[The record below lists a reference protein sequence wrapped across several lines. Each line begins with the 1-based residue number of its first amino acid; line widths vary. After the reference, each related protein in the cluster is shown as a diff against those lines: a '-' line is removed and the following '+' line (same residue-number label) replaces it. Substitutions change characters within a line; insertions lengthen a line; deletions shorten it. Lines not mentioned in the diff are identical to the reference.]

1 MKNKL
6 MLTTALV
13 GGLVASSSA
22 FAQTT
27 ISGSLAL
34 QYSGVSQSKDTATN
48 PTSHRG
54 MGREAQLNVQNK
66 GKTAIAGVDYAAGF
80 SLEFDGNSSSSG
92 TEPSTISNEN
102 TFIDLIIG
110 KTTLTMGV
118 DHIQNSHNNVA
129 PTATE
134 NMADQ
139 FDDQNNVIYSN
150 SVGANPKE
158 SIGFGVM
165 QGTDFGTFSAYY
177 VPNNADTG
185 NRDSRQTANK
195 SGRESAYEVGFRGN
209 LGVKGLDVKAF
220 KNAER
225 DNSFTGVVQ
234 QIEGT
239 SLGLAYT
246 LPAGLTVG
254 ADLQKSQKASTG
266 LMELK
271 TKQFGIAY
279 AATKDLSFSINRAK
293 TDSTAVADVLD
304 EKWMQYAVGY
314 NLGPIAAG
322 LSYVKVDNVGGDAV
336 IGDTE
341 LMKFMLSTKF

>member
-34 QYSGVSQSKDTATN
+34 QYSGVSQSKNSTSLA
-48 PTSHRG
+48 SHRG

-66 GKTAIAGVDYAAGF
+66 GKTNIAGVDYAAGF
-80 SLEFDGNSSSSG
+80 SLEFDGTSSNAG
-92 TEPSTISNEN
+92 TETSTISNEN
-102 TFIDLIIG
+102 TYIDLIIG
-110 KTTLTMGV
+110 KTTLSMGI
-118 DHIQNSHNNVA
+118 DHIQNNHNNVA

-139 FDDQNNVIYSN
+139 FDAQYSVAYTN
-150 SVGANPKE
+150 AVGTSPKE
-158 SIGFGVM
+158 FMGFGIV
-165 QGTDFGTFSAYY
+165 QGTDFGNFSLLY
-177 VPNNADTG
+177 VPNMGDAG
-185 NRDSRQTANK
+185 NRDSRQTLDK

-220 KNAER
+220 KVTER
-225 DNSFTGVVQ
+225 DAAGSAALQ

-239 SLGLAYT
+239 SLGLGYSF
-246 LPAGLTVG
+246 PAGFTVG
-254 ADLQKSQKASTG
+254 ADLQKTNKVTTQVN
-266 LMELK
+266 EFK

-279 AATKDLSFSINRAK
+279 AATKDLSFSVNRAK
-293 TDSTAVADVLD
+293 TEQTLTSAPLD

-314 NLGPIAAG
+314 NLGPVAAG
-322 LSYVKVDNVGGDAV
+322 LSYVKVENVGGNST

-341 LMKFMLSTKF
+341 LAKFMLSTRF

>member
-34 QYSGVSQSKDTATN
+34 QYSGVSQSKNSTSFA
-48 PTSHRG
+48 SHRG

-66 GKTAIAGVDYAAGF
+66 GKTNIAGVDYAAGF
-80 SLEFDGNSSSSG
+80 SLEFDGTSSNAG
-92 TEPSTISNEN
+92 TETSTISNEN
-102 TFIDLIIG
+102 TYIDLIIG
-110 KTTLTMGV
+110 KTTLSMGI
-118 DHIQNSHNNVA
+118 DHIQNNHNNVA

-139 FDDQNNVIYSN
+139 FDAQYSVAYTN
-150 SVGANPKE
+150 AVGTSPKE
-158 SIGFGVM
+158 FMGFGIV
-165 QGTDFGTFSAYY
+165 QGTDFGNFSLLY
-177 VPNNADTG
+177 VPNMGDAG
-185 NRDSRQTANK
+185 NRDSRQTLDK

-220 KNAER
+220 KVTER
-225 DNSFTGVVQ
+225 DAAGSAALQ

-239 SLGLAYT
+239 SLGLGYSF
-246 LPAGLTVG
+246 PAGFTVG
-254 ADLQKSQKASTG
+254 ADLQKTNKVTTQVN
-266 LMELK
+266 EFK

-279 AATKDLSFSINRAK
+279 AATKDLSFSVNRAK
-293 TDSTAVADVLD
+293 TEQTLTSAPLD

-314 NLGPIAAG
+314 NLGPVAAG
-322 LSYVKVDNVGGDAV
+322 LSYVKVENVGGNST

-341 LMKFMLSTKF
+341 LAKFMLSTRF

>member
-34 QYSGVSQSKDTATN
+34 QYSGVSQSKNSTSFA
-48 PTSHRG
+48 SHRG

-66 GKTAIAGVDYAAGF
+66 GKTNIAGVDYAAGF
-80 SLEFDGNSSSSG
+80 SLEFDGTSSNAG
-92 TEPSTISNEN
+92 TETSTISNEN
-102 TFIDLIIG
+102 TYIDLIIG
-110 KTTLTMGV
+110 KTTLTMGI
-118 DHIQNSHNNVA
+118 DHIQNNHNNVA

-139 FDDQNNVIYSN
+139 FDAQYSVAYTN
-150 SVGANPKE
+150 AVGTSPKE
-158 SIGFGVM
+158 FMGFGIV
-165 QGTDFGTFSAYY
+165 QGTDFGNFSLLY
-177 VPNNADTG
+177 VPNMGDAG
-185 NRDSRQTANK
+185 NRDSRQTLDK

-220 KNAER
+220 KVTER
-225 DNSFTGVVQ
+225 DAAGSAALQ

-239 SLGLAYT
+239 SLGLGYSF
-246 LPAGLTVG
+246 PAGFTVG
-254 ADLQKSQKASTG
+254 ADLQKTNKVTTQVN
-266 LMELK
+266 EFK
-271 TKQFGIAY
+271 TKQLGIAY
-279 AATKDLSFSINRAK
+279 AATKDLSFSVNRAK
-293 TDSTAVADVLD
+293 TEQTLTSAPLD

-314 NLGPIAAG
+314 NLGPVAAG
-322 LSYVKVDNVGGDAV
+322 LSYVKVENVGGNST

-341 LMKFMLSTKF
+341 LAKFMLSTRF